1 MTKYR
6 TNFEG
11 NKLYDEVYECNDC
24 GKQYES
30 YNALNHPDE
39 HTGGYCWC
47 GSSDIKVLVYKTIY
61 QELWVEDSLST
72 EEVLEVALELE
83 AWEVIP
89 HTIRIIG
96 EQK

>member
-1 MTKYR
+1 MMRFR

-11 NKLYDEVYECNDC
+11 NKLHDELYECKDC

-30 YNALNHPDE
+30 YNALHHPDE

-47 GSSDIKVLVYKTIY
+47 GSDDIKVLIYKTIY
-61 QELWVEDSLST
+61 QELWVEDTASVDD
-72 EEVLEVALELE
+72 VLEVALELE
-83 AWEVIP
+83 TWEVAD
-89 HTIRIIG
+89 HAIRING